1 MIRSMTGFGRGE
13 RRVGSLT
20 VGVEIR
26 SVNHRHAELR
36 VKLPAALA
44 AMEDPLRRRLAAAV
58 TRGRVDATVS
68 ISGLEEPVP
77 VEINHALVA
86 AYLRAA
92 GEVASRHSL
101 GGTVSLESV
110 LSLPGVVSLRAADGS
125 IAPDQ
130 EQAVAAAFGAAVE
143 DLQRARTS
151 EGKHL
156 AAEVERRLRGIEK
169 HRLLIERRAKGAAG
183 RYAKRLAARV
193 AELMAD
199 RSVDPARLAQE
210 VALLASRSDIT
221 EEIVRLQGHVKQ
233 ALGAMKSSKE
243 PVGRKLDFLLQEMH
257 REANTVNAKSEDI
270 EISRDALAIKAE
282 VEKVR
287 EQVQNIE

>member
-44 AMEDPLRRRLAAAV
+44 AMEDPLRRRLASAV